1 MLASTGIRSVSD
13 ARSGVRE
20 HGSTIVA
27 MVRPYFTF
35 AFHAWSLSPDQMQQI
50 LRGYSLFFLAHAVV
64 LRASTLRIDKVARL
78 TQLYRDVDYPEDER
92 AAQHVAGMLVDAFGS
107 VA

>member
-1 MLASTGIRSVSD
+1 M
-13 ARSGVRE
+13 
-20 HGSTIVA
+20 
-27 MVRPYFTF
+27 
-35 AFHAWSLSPDQMQQI
+35 
-50 LRGYSLFFLAHAVV
+50 V